1 MAHQPHQ
8 KVIVTCAIT
17 GNLTRP
23 EQSPYLPITPQQ
35 IADSA
40 LEAAEAGASI
50 AHIHVRDPETGRPSM
65 SIDLYR
71 DVMDRIRGRN
81 NRLIINLTTGPGGR
95 FVPSEEDPKV
105 AGPGTTLMAPE
116 RRVEHVEILRP
127 EICTLDLNTMNSG
140 GQVVIN
146 TPPNVRRMAARM
158 RAAGALPELELFDS
172 GDIHLARDLIADG
185 TLQGPPLCTLVLGVK
200 YGFDPSPETML
211 YARNLL
217 PSGSIW
223 AGFGIGRAEFP
234 MVAQSWLLGGHVRVG
249 LEDNL
254 YMAKGVLA
262 KSNAELVAHA
272 ARILKSL
279 GAAIALQFN
288 LVRLLVM
295 PTMADPNCAG
305 AVAEAAAE
313 GAVESRMLGVADGK
327 RDIDDPHVRPRRIG
341 QQRKGPPGALA
352 LDERAEGLAGFLE
365 QAMDV
370 AIGHT
375 VTVCHRLG
383 RQLGLVEVH
392 EHIGADG
399 CKTRGSYR
407 PRPRHLMR
415 RLGGTE
421 RKSDQMDEV
430 ALDASIEQS
439 IFARPLPAQAIE
451 ISPQQAHRRRVGSH
465 PPHRLQLQARHR
477 VQQMLMAD
485 PQMALMSHGVLA
497 V

>member
-1 MAHQPHQ
+1 MAYQPHQ
-8 KVIVTCAIT
+8 KVIITCAIT

-71 DVMDRIRGRN
+71 DVMDRIRSRSNG
-81 NRLIINLTTGPGGR
+81 LIINLTTGPGGR
-95 FVPSEEDPKV
+95 FVPSEEDPKI

-146 TPPNVRRMAARM
+146 TPPNVRKMAARM
-158 RAAGALPELELFDS
+158 RAAGVLPELELFDS

-217 PSGSIW
+217 PPGSIW

-272 ARILKSL
+272 AHILKSL
-279 GAAIALQFN
+279 GAAIAT
-288 LVRLLVM
+288 
-295 PTMADPNCAG
+295 P
-305 AVAEAAAE
+305 AEA
-313 GAVESRMLGVADGK
+313 RQMLG
-327 RDIDDPHVRPRRIG
+327 
-341 QQRKGPPGALA
+341 L
-352 LDERAEGLAGFLE
+352 
-365 QAMDV
+365 
-370 AIGHT
+370 
-375 VTVCHRLG
+375 
-383 RQLGLVEVH
+383 
-392 EHIGADG
+392 
-399 CKTRGSYR
+399 S
-407 PRPRHLMR
+407 
-415 RLGGTE
+415 
-421 RKSDQMDEV
+421 
-430 ALDASIEQS
+430 
-439 IFARPLPAQAIE
+439 
-451 ISPQQAHRRRVGSH
+451 
-465 PPHRLQLQARHR
+465 
-477 VQQMLMAD
+477 
-485 PQMALMSHGVLA
+485 
-497 V
+497 